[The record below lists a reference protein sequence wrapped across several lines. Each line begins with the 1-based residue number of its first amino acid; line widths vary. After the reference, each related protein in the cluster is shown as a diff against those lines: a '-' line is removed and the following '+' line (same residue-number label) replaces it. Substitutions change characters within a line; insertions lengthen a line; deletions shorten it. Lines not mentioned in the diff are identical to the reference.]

1 MLKKSNKNFSVKFYY
16 KAGIIPKTRV
26 SRSWQI
32 SSYVYCSLYYQL
44 LWKSIFGAKILLKLI
59 WREDWMEDFFN
70 KLNEN
75 RKYDS
80 MKIYVAGKY
89 DIKHSRIFEEINK

>member
-1 MLKKSNKNFSVKFYY
+1 
-16 KAGIIPKTRV
+16 
-26 SRSWQI
+26 
-32 SSYVYCSLYYQL
+32 
-44 LWKSIFGAKILLKLI
+44 
-59 WREDWMEDFFN
+59 MEDFFN